1 MSWLINVNTARVL
14 EKTETLGHNEKPQIH
29 RPLKNS
35 NNTLNVV
42 YHLQTIIIRNKM
54 SIKKLEVEDSKI
66 RIRKEKQ

>member
-35 NNTLNVV
+35 NNTLHIVQ
-42 YHLQTIIIRNKM
+42 HLQTIITRNKI
-54 SIKKLEVEDSKI
+54 SIKKLKVEDSKI
-66 RIRKEKQ
+66 RTRKKKQ